1 MVGLLFLLF
10 WGFINLFPFY
20 PYVCYSISTVPRR
33 LVSQQC
39 CSTEIKIMDSPNSAV
54 YLWSFLPFSLRSPEI
69 DAFTLDCCTIIVLH
83 LVCVNDG
90 VDNRQSD
97 GLNAFRPS
105 HHVLSRAYLF
115 FPIPLPLCL
124 KIHARKGVQMKY
136 WCFTHLL
143 LTWTSARSTKLEIMG

>member
-1 MVGLLFLLF
+1 
-10 WGFINLFPFY
+10 
-20 PYVCYSISTVPRR
+20 
-33 LVSQQC
+33 
-39 CSTEIKIMDSPNSAV
+39 MDSPNSAV

-105 HHVLSRAYLF
+105 HHVIQGLLVFPHPPALVFKDSCQKGGSNEILMFHPSSADLNICQVNQVGDNGLKCFIYCYSPSVGDGSVLAQGLNIFALRSSVHFWF
-115 FPIPLPLCL
+115 F
-124 KIHARKGVQMKY
+124 
-136 WCFTHLL
+136 
-143 LTWTSARSTKLEIMG
+143 TK